1 MEVINS
7 SSNQKIKKYSK
18 LLQKKY
24 RDIENMFL
32 IEGEHLVE
40 EAYKKNLLIE
50 VFQTEDYPKKYDV
63 STTYVT
69 YDVLKKLSTSVTPQ
83 KIVGVAKKNENTL
96 KGSKYLLLDDIQD
109 PGNLGTIIRSAVAF
123 NIDTIVLSLN
133 TVDCY
138 NDKVIRASQGLIFS
152 INIVRED
159 LKNVITKL
167 KNDGILIYGTSV
179 SQGTS
184 VDNVS
189 NNTPYALIMGNEG
202 RGLTKELEAYCDT
215 MLNIKMRKKCE
226 SLNVAVATSILLYEL
241 DKR

>member
-24 RDIENMFL
+24 RDIEGMFL

-40 EAYKKNLLIE
+40 EAYKQELLVE
-50 VFQTEDYPKKYDV
+50 VFQTEDYPKKYEV
-63 STTYVT
+63 PTNYVT
-69 YDVLKKLSTSVTPQ
+69 YDVLKKLATSVTPQ
-83 KIVGVAKKNENTL
+83 KIIGIAKKSANVI
-96 KGSKYLLLDDIQD
+96 KGNRYLLLDDIQD

-138 NDKVIRASQGLIFS
+138 NDKVIRASQGLLFN
-152 INIVRED
+152 INIVRVD
-159 LKNVITKL
+159 LAKVITKL
-167 KNDGILIYGTSV
+167 KNDGIIIYGTSV
-179 SQGTS
+179 LQGT
-184 VDNVS
+184 NVEIVKNRTS
-189 NNTPYALIMGNEG
+189 YALIMGNEG
-202 RGLTKELEAYCDT
+202 RGLSKELEKCCDT
-215 MLNIKMRKKCE
+215 LLNIKMHSACE

>member
-1 MEVINS
+1 MEIINS
-7 SSNQKIKKYSK
+7 SSNQKIKRYSK

-24 RDIENMFL
+24 RDIEGLFL

-40 EAYKKNLLIE
+40 EAYKQNLLVE
-50 VFQTEDYPKKYDV
+50 VFQTEDYHKKYDV
-63 STTYVT
+63 PTNYVT
-69 YDVLKKLSTSVTPQ
+69 YDVLKKLATSVTPQ
-83 KIVGVAKKNENTL
+83 KIIGIAKKSENVL
-96 KGSKYLLLDDIQD
+96 KGNRYLLLDDIQD

-152 INIVRED
+152 INFVRDD
-159 LKNVITKL
+159 LKKVITKL
-167 KNDGILIYGTSV
+167 KNDNIKIFGTSV
-179 SQGTS
+179 SQGT
-184 VDNVS
+184 NVATVQ
-189 NNTPYALIMGNEG
+189 NNISYALIMGNEG
-202 RGLTKELEAYCDT
+202 RGLSKELVPYCDT
-215 MLNIKMRKKCE
+215 LLNIKMHSACE